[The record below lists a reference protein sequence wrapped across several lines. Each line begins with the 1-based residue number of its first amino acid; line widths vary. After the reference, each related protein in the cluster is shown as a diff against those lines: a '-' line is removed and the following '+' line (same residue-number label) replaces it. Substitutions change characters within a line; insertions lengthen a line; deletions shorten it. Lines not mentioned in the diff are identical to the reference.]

1 MKTKSKT
8 ISIIIVGVIILAL
21 VLWVALY
28 LLGGYLL
35 KAGIEIGGTKALG
48 VAVNVGSARL
58 SIRKGLIEIRNLVVK
73 NPPGYANKE
82 LLVLGR
88 GVISADVRTL
98 LSDVVHIREIK
109 LDDMN
114 LTIEQKMLSNNLQD
128 VIGSLKTEKEGGDK
142 PSGKKLQIDSLEING
157 TKVKVKLLPVPG
169 KADTVTLNLAPIRMK
184 NLGSDNKL
192 DAGILAGKI
201 MLAVAEGVAEQGAG
215 VLPAQMVNT
224 MKSTLGKTA
233 EAGKA
238 ATEEGKKILG
248 KGKDL
253 GTEAIKGF
261 KGLLKPK
268 EEK

>member
-82 LLVLGR
+82 LLILGQ

-98 LSDVVHIREIK
+98 LSDVVHIRELK
-109 LDDMN
+109 LDGVN

-128 VIGSLKTEKEGGDK
+128 VIGSLKSGKGEDRE
-142 PSGKKLQIDSLEING
+142 PSGRKLRIDTLEITG
-157 TKVKVKLLPVPG
+157 IRVKVKLLPVPG

-201 MLAVAEGVAEQGAG
+201 MLAVAEGVAEQGVG

-238 ATEEGKKILG
+238 ATEKGKEVLG
-248 KGKDL
+248 AGKDL
-253 GTEAIKGF
+253 GAETIKGLG
-261 KGLLKPK
+261 GLLKPK
-268 EEK
+268 DKK